1 LDMND
6 PKLHRY
12 MAYLK
17 NEGFG
22 PKDARLLLS
31 NARQIV
37 EKYDILIRDVRVSNR
52 FIEFDI
58 SLGNIE
64 DLEKIRSIFS
74 FIGQYIDR
82 YKVVEK
88 DLKIE
93 ESLILAKK
101 LFNEEKYWI
110 THEVLEGVWK
120 KAYGD
125 EKDLL
130 NGLILVAAAFVHYQK
145 NEKDIALSIMRRAL
159 KKLTTVNEKYFGID
173 VVSIKSQVSEM
184 VKSSTIR
191 NFTI

>member
-1 LDMND
+1 MND

-74 FIGQYIDR
+74 IIGQYIDR

-101 LFNEEKYWI
+101 FFNEEKYWI
-110 THEVLEGVWK
+110 THELLEGVWK

>member
-1 LDMND
+1 MND

-31 NARQIV
+31 KARQIV

-58 SLGNIE
+58 SLGNVE

-74 FIGQYIDR
+74 FIGQYIDG

-101 LFNEEKYWI
+101 FFNEEKYWI
-110 THEVLEGVWK
+110 THELLEGVWK

-130 NGLILVAAAFVHYQK
+130 NGLILVAAALVHYQK

-159 KKLTTVNEKYFGID
+159 KKLAAANEKYFGID
-173 VVSIKSQVSEM
+173 IVSIKSQVSEM
-184 VKSSTIR
+184 VKSSIIE
-191 NFTI
+191 NFRI

>member
-1 LDMND
+1 MND
-6 PKLHRY
+6 PKLNRY

-31 NARQIV
+31 KARQIV

-58 SLGNIE
+58 SLGNVE

-74 FIGQYIDR
+74 FIGQYIDG

-101 LFNEEKYWI
+101 FFNEEKYWI

-130 NGLILVAAAFVHYQK
+130 NGLILVAAALVHYQK

-159 KKLTTVNEKYFGID
+159 KKLAAANEKYFGID

-184 VKSSTIR
+184 VKSSIIE
-191 NFTI
+191 NFRI

>member
-1 LDMND
+1 MND

-31 NARQIV
+31 KARQIV

-58 SLGNIE
+58 SLGNVE

-74 FIGQYIDR
+74 FIGQYIDG

-101 LFNEEKYWI
+101 LFNEEKSLDYTRIARRCMEKSLWRRERFTKW
-110 THEVLEGVWK
+110 THSCCCLHS
-120 KAYGD
+120 
-125 EKDLL
+125 L
-130 NGLILVAAAFVHYQK
+130 HYQK

-159 KKLTTVNEKYFGID
+159 KKLTAANEKYFGID

-184 VKSSTIR
+184 VKSSTIQ

>member
-1 LDMND
+1 MNN

>member
-1 LDMND
+1 MND

-31 NARQIV
+31 KARQIV

-58 SLGNIE
+58 SLGNLE

-74 FIGQYIDR
+74 FIGQYIDG
-82 YKVVEK
+82 YKVVER

-101 LFNEEKYWI
+101 FFNEEKYWI
-110 THEVLEGVWK
+110 THELLEGVWK

-130 NGLILVAAAFVHYQK
+130 NGLILVAAALVHYQK

-159 KKLTTVNEKYFGID
+159 KKLTAANEKYFGID

-184 VKSSTIR
+184 VKSSIIE
-191 NFTI
+191 NFRI

>member
-1 LDMND
+1 MND

-31 NARQIV
+31 KARQIF
-37 EKYDILIRDVRVSNR
+37 EKDDILIRDVCVSNR

-58 SLGNIE
+58 SLGNVE

-74 FIGQYIDR
+74 FIGQYIDG

-130 NGLILVAAAFVHYQK
+130 NGLILVAAALVHYQK
-145 NEKDIALSIMRRAL
+145 NEKDIAISIMRRAL
-159 KKLTTVNEKYFGID
+159 KKLTAANEKYFGID

-184 VKSSTIR
+184 VKSSTIQ

>member
-1 LDMND
+1 MND

-31 NARQIV
+31 KARQIV
-37 EKYDILIRDVRVSNR
+37 GKYDILIRDVRVSNR

-58 SLGNIE
+58 SLGNVE

-74 FIGQYIDR
+74 FIGQYIDG

-110 THEVLEGVWK
+110 THEVLEGAWK

-130 NGLILVAAAFVHYQK
+130 NGLILVAAALVHYQK

-159 KKLTTVNEKYFGID
+159 KKLTVANEKYFGID

-184 VKSSTIR
+184 VKSSTIQ

>member
-1 LDMND
+1 MND

-31 NARQIV
+31 KARQIV
-37 EKYDILIRDVRVSNR
+37 GKYDILIRDVRVSNR

-58 SLGNIE
+58 SLGNVE

-88 DLKIE
+88 DLRIE

-191 NFTI
+191 TFTI

>member
-1 LDMND
+1 MND

-74 FIGQYIDR
+74 FIGQYIDG

-101 LFNEEKYWI
+101 FFNQEKYWI
-110 THEVLEGVWK
+110 THELLEGVWK

-130 NGLILVAAAFVHYQK
+130 NGLILVAAALVHYQK
-145 NEKDIALSIMRRAL
+145 NENDIALSIMRRAL
-159 KKLTTVNEKYFGID
+159 KKLAAANEKYFGID

-184 VKSSTIR
+184 VKSSIIE
-191 NFTI
+191 NFRI

>member
-1 LDMND
+1 MND

-58 SLGNIE
+58 SLGNVE
-64 DLEKIRSIFS
+64 DLKKIKSIFS
-74 FIGQYIDR
+74 FIGQYIDG

-101 LFNEEKYWI
+101 LFNEEKYMDYTRGARMCMEKSLWRRERFTKW
-110 THEVLEGVWK
+110 THS
-120 KAYGD
+120 YCCP
-125 EKDLL
+125 
-130 NGLILVAAAFVHYQK
+130 FVHYQK

-159 KKLTTVNEKYFGID
+159 KKLTTANKKYFGID

-184 VKSSTIR
+184 VKSSTIQ

>member
-1 LDMND
+1 MND

-58 SLGNIE
+58 SLGNVE

-74 FIGQYIDR
+74 LIGQYIDG

-101 LFNEEKYWI
+101 FFNEEKYWI
-110 THEVLEGVWK
+110 THELLEGVWK

>member
-1 LDMND
+1 MND

-64 DLEKIRSIFS
+64 DLEKIRSILS

>member
-1 LDMND
+1 MND

-184 VKSSTIR
+184 VKSSSIR

>member
-1 LDMND
+1 MND

-74 FIGQYIDR
+74 FIGQYIDG

-101 LFNEEKYWI
+101 FFNEEKYWI

-159 KKLTTVNEKYFGID
+159 KKLAAANEKYFGID

-184 VKSSTIR
+184 VKSSIIE
-191 NFTI
+191 NFRI

>member
-1 LDMND
+1 MND

-31 NARQIV
+31 KARQIV

>member
-1 LDMND
+1 MND
-6 PKLHRY
+6 PKSHRY

-88 DLKIE
+88 DLKIQ

-159 KKLTTVNEKYFGID
+159 KKLVAANEKYFGID

-191 NFTI
+191 NFRI

>member
-1 LDMND
+1 MND
-6 PKLHRY
+6 PKLLRY

-74 FIGQYIDR
+74 FIGQYIDG

-159 KKLTTVNEKYFGID
+159 KKLVAANEKYFGID

-191 NFTI
+191 NFRI

>member
-1 LDMND
+1 
-6 PKLHRY
+6 

-101 LFNEEKYWI
+101 FFNEEKYWI
-110 THEVLEGVWK
+110 THELLEGVWK

-130 NGLILVAAAFVHYQK
+130 NGLILVAAALVHYQK

-159 KKLTTVNEKYFGID
+159 KKLAAANEKYFGID

-184 VKSSTIR
+184 VKSSIIE
-191 NFTI
+191 NFRI

>member
-1 LDMND
+1 MND

-22 PKDARLLLS
+22 PKDARWLLS
-31 NARQIV
+31 KARQIV
-37 EKYDILIRDVRVSNR
+37 GKYDILLRDVRVSNR

-58 SLGNIE
+58 SLGNVE

-74 FIGQYIDR
+74 FIGQYIDG

-120 KAYGD
+120 KANGD

-130 NGLILVAAAFVHYQK
+130 NGLILVAVAFVHYQK

-159 KKLTTVNEKYFGID
+159 KKLTAANEKYFGID

-184 VKSSTIR
+184 VKSSTIQI
-191 NFTI
+191 FTI

>member
-1 LDMND
+1 MND

-22 PKDARLLLS
+22 PKDARWLLS
-31 NARQIV
+31 KARQIV
-37 EKYDILIRDVRVSNR
+37 GKYDILLRDVRVSNR

-58 SLGNIE
+58 SLGNVE

-74 FIGQYIDR
+74 FIGQYIDG

-120 KAYGD
+120 KANGD

-159 KKLTTVNEKYFGID
+159 KKLTAANEKYFGID

-184 VKSSTIR
+184 VKSSTIQI
-191 NFTI
+191 FTI

>member
-1 LDMND
+1 MND

-12 MAYLK
+12 MAYMK

>member
-1 LDMND
+1 MND

-191 NFTI
+191 DFTI

>member
-1 LDMND
+1 MND

-31 NARQIV
+31 KARQIF
-37 EKYDILIRDVRVSNR
+37 EKDDILIRDVRVSNR

-58 SLGNIE
+58 SLGNVE

-74 FIGQYIDR
+74 FIGQYIDG
-82 YKVVEK
+82 YKVIEK

-93 ESLILAKK
+93 ESMILAKK

-130 NGLILVAAAFVHYQK
+130 NGLILVAAALVHYQK
-145 NEKDIALSIMRRAL
+145 NEKDIAISIMRRAL
-159 KKLTTVNEKYFGID
+159 KKLTAANEKYFGID

-184 VKSSTIR
+184 VKSSTIQ

>member
-1 LDMND
+1 MND

-101 LFNEEKYWI
+101 LFNDEKYWI

>member
-1 LDMND
+1 MND

-173 VVSIKSQVSEM
+173 IVSIKSQVSEM

>member
-1 LDMND
+1 MND

-22 PKDARLLLS
+22 PKDASLLLS

-58 SLGNIE
+58 SLGNI
-64 DLEKIRSIFS
+64 DDVEKIRSIFS

-82 YKVVEK
+82 YKVVER

-130 NGLILVAAAFVHYQK
+130 NGLILVAAALVHYQK

-173 VVSIKSQVSEM
+173 IVSIKSQVSEM

>member
-1 LDMND
+1 MND

-31 NARQIV
+31 MARQIV

-58 SLGNIE
+58 SLGNVE

-74 FIGQYIDR
+74 FIGQYIDG

-101 LFNEEKYWI
+101 FFNEEKYWI
-110 THEVLEGVWK
+110 THELLEGVWK

-130 NGLILVAAAFVHYQK
+130 NGLILVAAALVHYQK
-145 NEKDIALSIMRRAL
+145 NENDIALSIMRRAL
-159 KKLTTVNEKYFGID
+159 KKLAAANEKYFGID

-184 VKSSTIR
+184 VKSSIIE
-191 NFTI
+191 NFRI

>member
-1 LDMND
+1 MND
-6 PKLHRY
+6 PKLHRD

-31 NARQIV
+31 KARQIV

-58 SLGNIE
+58 SLGNLE

-74 FIGQYIDR
+74 FIGQYIDG

-101 LFNEEKYWI
+101 FFNEEKYWI
-110 THEVLEGVWK
+110 THEVIEGVWK

-130 NGLILVAAAFVHYQK
+130 NGLILVAAALVHYQK

-159 KKLTTVNEKYFGID
+159 KKLTAANEKYFGID
-173 VVSIKSQVSEM
+173 VVSIRSQVSEM
-184 VKSSTIR
+184 VKSSTIQ

>member
-1 LDMND
+1 MND

-31 NARQIV
+31 KARQIV

-58 SLGNIE
+58 SLGNVE

-74 FIGQYIDR
+74 FIGQYIDG

-101 LFNEEKYWI
+101 FFNEEKYWI
-110 THEVLEGVWK
+110 THELLEGVWK

-159 KKLTTVNEKYFGID
+159 KKLTTANEKYFGID

-191 NFTI
+191 EF

>member
-1 LDMND
+1 
-6 PKLHRY
+6 

-58 SLGNIE
+58 SLGNLE

-88 DLKIE
+88 DLK
-93 ESLILAKK
+93 
-101 LFNEEKYWI
+101 
-110 THEVLEGVWK
+110 
-120 KAYGD
+120 D
-125 EKDLL
+125 
-130 NGLILVAAAFVHYQK
+130 
-145 NEKDIALSIMRRAL
+145 
-159 KKLTTVNEKYFGID
+159 
-173 VVSIKSQVSEM
+173 
-184 VKSSTIR
+184 
-191 NFTI
+191 

>member
-1 LDMND
+1 MND

-145 NEKDIALSIMRRAL
+145 NEKDIALSIMRRAI

-184 VKSSTIR
+184 VKSSSIR

>member
-1 LDMND
+1 MND

-31 NARQIV
+31 KARQIV

-58 SLGNIE
+58 SLGNVE
-64 DLEKIRSIFS
+64 DLEKIKSIFS
-74 FIGQYIDR
+74 FIGQYIDG

-101 LFNEEKYWI
+101 FFNEEKYWI
-110 THEVLEGVWK
+110 THELLEGVWK

-130 NGLILVAAAFVHYQK
+130 NGLILVAAALVHYQK

-159 KKLTTVNEKYFGID
+159 KKLAAANEKYFGID

-184 VKSSTIR
+184 VKSSIIE
-191 NFTI
+191 NFRI

>member
-1 LDMND
+1 MND

-31 NARQIV
+31 KARQIV

-58 SLGNIE
+58 SLGNLE

-74 FIGQYIDR
+74 FIGQYIDG

-110 THEVLEGVWK
+110 THEVLECVWK

-130 NGLILVAAAFVHYQK
+130 NGLILVAAALVHYQK

-159 KKLTTVNEKYFGID
+159 KKLTAANEKYFGID

-184 VKSSTIR
+184 VKSSTIQ

>member
-1 LDMND
+1 MND

-31 NARQIV
+31 KARQIV

-58 SLGNIE
+58 SLGNVE

-74 FIGQYIDR
+74 FIGQYIDG

-101 LFNEEKYWI
+101 FFNEEKYWI
-110 THEVLEGVWK
+110 THELLEGVWK

-130 NGLILVAAAFVHYQK
+130 NGLILVAAALVHYQK

-159 KKLTTVNEKYFGID
+159 KKLGAANEKYFGID
-173 VVSIKSQVSEM
+173 IVFIKSQVSEM
-184 VKSSTIR
+184 VKSSIIE
-191 NFTI
+191 NFRI

>member
-1 LDMND
+1 MND

-31 NARQIV
+31 KARQIV

-58 SLGNIE
+58 SLGNVE

-74 FIGQYIDR
+74 FIGQYVDG

-101 LFNEEKYWI
+101 FFNEEKYWI
-110 THEVLEGVWK
+110 THELLEGVWK

-130 NGLILVAAAFVHYQK
+130 NGLILVAAALVHYQK

-159 KKLTTVNEKYFGID
+159 KKLTAANEKYFGID

-184 VKSSTIR
+184 VKSSIIE
-191 NFTI
+191 NFRI

>member
-1 LDMND
+1 MND

-74 FIGQYIDR
+74 FIGQYIDG

>member
-1 LDMND
+1 MND

-88 DLKIE
+88 DLKIQ

-159 KKLTTVNEKYFGID
+159 KKLVAANEKYFGID

-191 NFTI
+191 NFRI